1 MTYDKKLFTI
11 SFTTLLCEIAH
22 WYDLPQPLY
31 RQYYRP
37 KKNKYKV
44 VVKMT
49 LKKEAT
55 PIKLYSKLHKNM
67 TLATQD
73 VAKQAIQRLQDL
85 YNFSINDINLD
96 NYMKQRKKRR
106 LAEIKLAT
114 EEISF
119 NDLKRSYFKVCDEN
133 IQMKQQ
139 LNKLENDKAL
149 Q

>member
-11 SFTTLLCEIAH
+11 SFTTLLYEIAH

-37 KKNKYKV
+37 KCNKYKV

-55 PIKLYSKLHKNM
+55 SMKLYSKLHKNM

-73 VAKQAIQRLQDL
+73 VAKQAIKRLQDL
-85 YNFSINDINLD
+85 YNFSVNDINLD

-106 LAEIKLAT
+106 LTEIKLAT

-119 NDLKRSYFKVCDEN
+119 NNLKRSYFKVCDEN

-139 LNKLENDKAL
+139 LNKLQNGEVP